1 MIPALLEDLMN
12 SYEIAAQVFINKEK
26 ETADRLISEIP
37 QGCKEM
43 EMTSGSVMLLQQLQ
57 ELVQKWV
64 TVIGILDRFH
74 LLKGESYEPTRS
86 LFVHIRQLAVK
97 LSNEYQCFQASKGI
111 TEKILRPLAFDSE
124 RTKAAEEDL
133 RKLCEIL
140 DNSNADNFIP
150 VTGEVCLNPQARG
163 LKGLGDLTSD
173 FSSPDSLS
181 ALSGQMIFAGKGEK
195 TAAPTLASRVT
206 AASARQ
212 TGSGKSVSTQKEKAE
227 SSSSGGIGTQLLNGF
242 YSILFLILILII
254 GVIALGVSKSYTT
267 NNLEQTPSERV
278 DTPDFSGIS
287 DSDRTGI
294 IEACKDQGSPANVY
308 SCQSEEVSK
317 LKQIGSAPDMSDLF
331 AWDRAGII
339 DACKDQGS
347 PANVYRCQ
355 KEELSKLKR
364 IGAAPPDMSDIS
376 AVDRAGIIDACKGWG
391 SPADVYFC
399 QREKLSMLR
408 GTDSASYMD
417 DISDADRAGII
428 DICRYRGSLAD
439 DYSSCQRK
447 ELNKLRRTGPAP
459 DMSDISDADRA
470 RIIDACRNEGSPADV
485 YSCQGEELSK
495 LRRF

>member
-1 MIPALLEDLMN
+1 
-12 SYEIAAQVFINKEK
+12 
-26 ETADRLISEIP
+26 
-37 QGCKEM
+37 
-43 EMTSGSVMLLQQLQ
+43 
-57 ELVQKWV
+57 
-64 TVIGILDRFH
+64 
-74 LLKGESYEPTRS
+74 
-86 LFVHIRQLAVK
+86 
-97 LSNEYQCFQASKGI
+97 
-111 TEKILRPLAFDSE
+111 
-124 RTKAAEEDL
+124 
-133 RKLCEIL
+133 
-140 DNSNADNFIP
+140 
-150 VTGEVCLNPQARG
+150 
-163 LKGLGDLTSD
+163 
-173 FSSPDSLS
+173 
-181 ALSGQMIFAGKGEK
+181 MIFAGKGEK

-294 IEACKDQGSPANVY
+294 IE
-308 SCQSEEVSK
+308 
-317 LKQIGSAPDMSDLF
+317 
-331 AWDRAGII
+331 
-339 DACKDQGS
+339 ACKDQGS

>member
-1 MIPALLEDLMN
+1 
-12 SYEIAAQVFINKEK
+12 
-26 ETADRLISEIP
+26 
-37 QGCKEM
+37 
-43 EMTSGSVMLLQQLQ
+43 
-57 ELVQKWV
+57 
-64 TVIGILDRFH
+64 
-74 LLKGESYEPTRS
+74 
-86 LFVHIRQLAVK
+86 
-97 LSNEYQCFQASKGI
+97 
-111 TEKILRPLAFDSE
+111 
-124 RTKAAEEDL
+124 
-133 RKLCEIL
+133 
-140 DNSNADNFIP
+140 
-150 VTGEVCLNPQARG
+150 
-163 LKGLGDLTSD
+163 
-173 FSSPDSLS
+173 
-181 ALSGQMIFAGKGEK
+181 MIFAGKGEK

-339 DACKDQGS
+339 DACK
-347 PANVYRCQ
+347 
-355 KEELSKLKR
+355 
-364 IGAAPPDMSDIS
+364 
-376 AVDRAGIIDACKGWG
+376 GW
-391 SPADVYFC
+391 
-399 QREKLSMLR
+399 
-408 GTDSASYMD
+408 
-417 DISDADRAGII
+417 
-428 DICRYRGSLAD
+428 
-439 DYSSCQRK
+439 
-447 ELNKLRRTGPAP
+447 
-459 DMSDISDADRA
+459 
-470 RIIDACRNEGSPADV
+470 GSPADV